1 MKYCADFSEARPSL
15 PLVSLIIALVTIFYS
30 LITYNRQNKAKEE
43 ADKNAR
49 AYSLELEDR
58 VNELKKV
65 NAELEELR
73 SIEKFAAT
81 GRIARTIAHEVRNP
95 LTNISLAA
103 EQLKE
108 ITNQSEEPDQLL
120 DMIGRNVN
128 RINQLVSDLLS
139 STKFQQLEFTSANI
153 NDLVDEALGPCP
165 GPY

>member
-1 MKYCADFSEARPSL
+1 M
-15 PLVSLIIALVTIFYS
+15 
-30 LITYNRQNKAKEE
+30 
-43 ADKNAR
+43 
-49 AYSLELEDR
+49 AYSRELEER

-65 NAELEELR
+65 NTELEELR

-108 ITNQSEEPDQLL
+108 TNKPDEETELLL

-128 RINQLVSDLLS
+128 RINQLVSDLLNA
-139 STKFQQLEFTSANI
+139 TRFEQLEYYFSK
-153 NDLVDEALGPCP
+153 
-165 GPY
+165 YQ